1 MTSTKIGFV
10 LPSSSDHP
18 LPSTRIAVLNM
29 LPFLRAAG
37 FDPQIVFEPPETNAQ
52 PELPD
57 LAQRLA
63 DEGFRAVVFQKVHGA
78 SAEAAARA
86 LRAAGIKTVFGVCD
100 IVETAMVEATAAT
113 VAVTEYLRSLYP
125 PALQAKIHV
134 VHDGIENPSVHKT
147 DWGSGRA
154 DAQRPLRAV
163 LVTSVSLTR
172 LPIITRPPDWLEVC
186 IVGDYPRPS
195 QVIQRMREVRW
206 KMLGQRRDERL
217 DYLGFLT
224 DRRIRRVSW
233 DPAGVYR
240 HLLEADVGIIPVD
253 AESAAEPADGVPSWK
268 VKSENRLTLK
278 MSVGLPVVASPI
290 PSYEAVVQQGSNGF
304 LARSEAEW
312 WQHLEALRD
321 PALRRRIGERA
332 RQSVHERYSMN
343 EQARRLL
350 AVLHVLLHDAPV
362 PLSLGSGHR
371 PPPRHSAE
379 GCLRPASDS

>member
-1 MTSTKIGFV
+1 
-10 LPSSSDHP
+10 
-18 LPSTRIAVLNM
+18 
-29 LPFLRAAG
+29 
-37 FDPQIVFEPPETNAQ
+37 
-52 PELPD
+52 
-57 LAQRLA
+57 
-63 DEGFRAVVFQKVHGA
+63 
-78 SAEAAARA
+78 
-86 LRAAGIKTVFGVCD
+86 
-100 IVETAMVEATAAT
+100 
-113 VAVTEYLRSLYP
+113 
-125 PALQAKIHV
+125 
-134 VHDGIENPSVHKT
+134 
-147 DWGSGRA
+147 
-154 DAQRPLRAV
+154 
-163 LVTSVSLTR
+163 
-172 LPIITRPPDWLEVC
+172 
-186 IVGDYPRPS
+186 
-195 QVIQRMREVRW
+195 MREVRW

-233 DPAGVYR
+233 DPVGVYR

-253 AESAAEPADGVPSWK
+253 AESAAEPADSVPSWM

-290 PSYEAVVQQGSNGF
+290 PSYEAVVQQGRNGF

-350 AVLHVLLHDAPV
+350 AVLHGLLHDAPA
-362 PLSLGSGHR
+362 PLASGPGHR